1 MSTPE
6 EVQEPKSKVPPM
18 PPKQADSAA
27 TAERELLIEAV
38 ANALC
43 CEHMGALPGAYS
55 LTHEKD
61 CAKGSESAYMWKS
74 ARVAV
79 EAMTAHVAAA
89 TAKER
94 QARELA
100 EGENARLR
108 EALGRIRLLCSS
120 DYNERDPF
128 DQIAPICMEAL
139 KP

>member
-1 MSTPE
+1 
-6 EVQEPKSKVPPM
+6 M

-79 EAMTAHVAAA
+79 EAMTAHCAAA

>member
-1 MSTPE
+1 MSTEQPDR
-6 EVQEPKSKVPPM
+6 PSPP
-18 PPKQADSAA
+18 ASAA

-79 EAMTAHVAAA
+79 EAMTAHCAAA

-100 EGENARLR
+100 EGEKARLR

>member
-1 MSTPE
+1 MKTSIDLIAP
-6 EVQEPKSKVPPM
+6 
-18 PPKQADSAA
+18 ASAA
-27 TAERELLIEAV
+27 TAELHRRFCSDVPNDGTYTLHLNETETIRFFAEADRLIA
-38 ANALC
+38 
-43 CEHMGALPGAYS
+43 
-55 LTHEKD
+55 
-61 CAKGSESAYMWKS
+61 
-74 ARVAV
+74 
-79 EAMTAHVAAA
+79 AHCAAA

>member
-27 TAERELLIEAV
+27 TAELHRRFCSDVPNDGTYTLHLNETETIRFFAEADRLIA
-38 ANALC
+38 
-43 CEHMGALPGAYS
+43 
-55 LTHEKD
+55 
-61 CAKGSESAYMWKS
+61 
-74 ARVAV
+74 
-79 EAMTAHVAAA
+79 AHAAAA